1 MVSNGV
7 RRSQS
12 SRYMPS
18 GVKHDGAGLEVFAGR
33 VLKASVV
40 SNPLKNDVLYVV
52 ECEIHT
58 FGLTAVS
65 SSPE

>member
-1 MVSNGV
+1 
-7 RRSQS
+7 
-12 SRYMPS
+12 MPS

-40 SNPLKNDVLYVV
+40 SNPLKNDALYVI

-65 SSPE
+65 SSSELLAPARDDVRGA